1 MGDGDNLR
9 KSVYPDCLLCIE
21 KIFEMYSNAKGV
33 IGTETL
39 ARSLPP
45 CPHKGLSKPRRMS
58 RRKQV
63 PGHSQG

>member
-45 CPHKGLSKPRRMS
+45 CPHKKIKSLSTKYRNKS
-58 RRKQV
+58 K
-63 PGHSQG
+63 